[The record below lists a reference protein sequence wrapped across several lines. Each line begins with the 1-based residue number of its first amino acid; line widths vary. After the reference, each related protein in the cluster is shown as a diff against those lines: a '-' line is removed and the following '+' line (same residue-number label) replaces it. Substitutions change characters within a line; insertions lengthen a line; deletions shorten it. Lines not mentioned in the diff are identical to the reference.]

1 MSSAVRFPYEQLS
14 LFDAVSGTA
23 AVNLF
28 DGRKYGAAEPNELM
42 KRLVPHAAY
51 AVMVGDHQQA
61 LVLTKLTPSQV
72 PEGHE
77 FYHYM
82 IDGSVYAG
90 TFVGKEGA

>member
-1 MSSAVRFPYEQLS
+1 MSSAVCFPYEQLS

-28 DGRKYGAAEPNELM
+28 DGRKYVVTEPTDLM
-42 KRLVPHAAY
+42 KRMVPRATY
-51 AVMVGDHQQA
+51 AVVVGDHPQA
-61 LVLTKLTPSQV
+61 LVLTRLKPSQI

-82 IDGSVYAG
+82 IDGNVYAG
-90 TFVGKEGA
+90 TFVGG